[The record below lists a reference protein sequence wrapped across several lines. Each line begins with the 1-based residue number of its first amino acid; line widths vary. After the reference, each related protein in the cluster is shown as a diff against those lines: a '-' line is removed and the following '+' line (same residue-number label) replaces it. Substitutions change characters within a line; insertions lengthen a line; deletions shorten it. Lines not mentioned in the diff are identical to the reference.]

1 MVRKIGIFCATI
13 VEKGRYVLVQGVIE
27 EEDYAIYKYGFQ
39 TGVELLLCVVTSIAV
54 AIYMGKGCEC
64 LLLMVSFFSLR
75 SSMDGIH
82 MKHFSSCYLL
92 SCAVIICGLKLSEMM
107 IVPDIV
113 MLVMVMIAF
122 VGMYVLSTCS
132 FVMVKKDEIDT
143 YFSKQ
148 RKKVLI
154 FAGMVA
160 VLFFFLNYSTG
171 LNIIFYSEIITVV
184 STLAKAACK
193 RGT

>member
-1 MVRKIGIFCATI
+1 
-13 VEKGRYVLVQGVIE
+13 
-27 EEDYAIYKYGFQ
+27 
-39 TGVELLLCVVTSIAV
+39 
-54 AIYMGKGCEC
+54 
-64 LLLMVSFFSLR
+64 
-75 SSMDGIH
+75 
-82 MKHFSSCYLL
+82 
-92 SCAVIICGLKLSEMM
+92 

-113 MLVMVMIAF
+113 MLVMVMITF

-148 RKKVLI
+148 RNRVLM

-171 LNIIFYSEIITVV
+171 LNIIFYSEVITVA
-184 STLAKAACK
+184 STLIKVIGK
-193 RGT
+193 KM

>member
-1 MVRKIGIFCATI
+1 
-13 VEKGRYVLVQGVIE
+13 
-27 EEDYAIYKYGFQ
+27 
-39 TGVELLLCVVTSIAV
+39 
-54 AIYMGKGCEC
+54 
-64 LLLMVSFFSLR
+64 
-75 SSMDGIH
+75 
-82 MKHFSSCYLL
+82 
-92 SCAVIICGLKLSEMM
+92 LKFSEMM

-113 MLVMVMIAF
+113 MLVMVMITF

-148 RKKVLI
+148 RKRVLM
-154 FAGMVA
+154 FVGMVA